1 MTQNNF
7 DKRCYALL
15 KRIPKGKVTTYKLLA
30 EALGTRAWR
39 AVGNALSR
47 NPDLV
52 SVPCH
57 RVVRSDGKVGGY
69 AKGSEAKT
77 VLLQGEGV
85 TVTEGKVDPLEA
97 FLFTF

>member
-1 MTQNNF
+1 MMTQNNF

-30 EALGTRAWR
+30 EA
-39 AVGNALSR
+39 
-47 NPDLV
+47 V